1 MLKKIVAW
9 ASWDFFVST
18 NVVVEASAEVVHINF
33 QLSRRQWYVFIVQWK
48 KVRMIHT
55 QRGFVGHSLPI
66 EVQC

>member
-1 MLKKIVAW
+1 M
-9 ASWDFFVST
+9 ST
-18 NVVVEASAEVVHINF
+18 NAVAEASAKVVHGNF
-33 QLSRRQWYVFIVQWK
+33 QISRRHWYVFIVQWK